1 MNKYLIVG
9 LGNIGLDYIN
19 TRHNI
24 GFSIIE
30 HFSLIYSSNFI
41 LKKNA
46 ELANFK
52 LKGRLVYLLKPTTL
66 MNLSGKAVN
75 YYLNDLKIPLE
86 NSLIIS
92 DDLNLEFGQIRLRKK
107 GSDGG
112 HNGHKSIAHHLNSSN
127 YPRLRFG
134 IGKNFRRGGQ
144 SKYVLSTWSPSEKLA
159 LNKKLELSSNIISN
173 FILSGIENTMNM
185 FND

>member
-66 MNLSGKAVN
+66 MNLSGKAIN

-86 NSLIIS
+86 NLLIIS
-92 DDLNLEFGQIRLRKK
+92 
-107 GSDGG
+107 
-112 HNGHKSIAHHLNSSN
+112 
-127 YPRLRFG
+127 
-134 IGKNFRRGGQ
+134 
-144 SKYVLSTWSPSEKLA
+144 
-159 LNKKLELSSNIISN
+159 
-173 FILSGIENTMNM
+173 
-185 FND
+185 